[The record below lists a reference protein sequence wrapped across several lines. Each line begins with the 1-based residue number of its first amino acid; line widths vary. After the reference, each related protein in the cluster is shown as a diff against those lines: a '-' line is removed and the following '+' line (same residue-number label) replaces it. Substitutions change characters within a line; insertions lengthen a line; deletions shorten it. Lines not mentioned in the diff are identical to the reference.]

1 MHRGSIALALAL
13 VLVGCSSPKQ
23 STTTPSAEAV
33 GSTTTTLTAETSRTT
48 TSPPI
53 ATTEP
58 SGDGRA
64 EQRTAMVDNQIVS
77 RQIEDPAVVE
87 AMRVV
92 PRHEFVPHEYLDLA
106 YNDHPLPI
114 GYGQTIS
121 QPYIVALMTKALDL
135 EAGDR
140 ILEIGTGSGYQAAVL
155 AAMGMD
161 VYSVEIIEELAVA
174 ADERL
179 KRLGYDVTVLVAD
192 GYFGWEEHAPFDVII
207 VTAAPDHLPQ
217 PLADQLVAG
226 GRMVIPIGP
235 IGAVQTL
242 WRFTRGADGEL
253 TAENLGA
260 VSFVPF
266 TRDQG

>member
-1 MHRGSIALALAL
+1 MHRGNVAVALAL
-13 VLVGCSSPKQ
+13 VLAGCSSPEQ
-23 STTTPSAEAV
+23 ATTTPPAETVDSTTTA
-33 GSTTTTLTAETSRTT
+33 LTANTGQTT

-53 ATTEP
+53 GTTEP
-58 SGDGRA
+58 ADSGFA
-64 EQRTAMVDNQIVS
+64 EQRNAMVDQQIVS
-77 RQIEDPAVVE
+77 RLIEDPAVIE

-92 PRHEFVPHEYLDLA
+92 PRHEFVPDEYLDSA

-121 QPYIVALMTKALDL
+121 QPYIVALMTQALEL
-135 EAGDR
+135 EPGDR
-140 ILEIGTGSGYQAAVL
+140 VLEIGTGSGYQAAVL
-155 AAMGMD
+155 AQMGMD

-179 KRLGYDVTVLVAD
+179 TRLGYDVTVLYAD

-217 PLADQLVAG
+217 PLADQLEAG

-242 WRFTRGADGEL
+242 WRFALVEAGEL

-266 TRDQG
+266 TRDP